1 MNEALKRK
9 LTLFRQE
16 LHQYP
21 ELSGEE
27 KGTAKKIQAYFQSLN
42 FTKIIPH
49 IGGEGTAIIFA
60 GIAEGPTTLIRCELD
75 AVPIAGENKFSY
87 KSKYPGKS
95 HACGHD
101 GHMAILCGV
110 GEALSEA
117 PPKKGRVILLF
128 QPAEETGQGAAK
140 VLKSLS
146 FTSLIPDYAFALH
159 NLPGYKK
166 NQIILKEGAFTAAS
180 KGMEIHL
187 KGRTSHAAFPEDGNS
202 PADAMGKIILE
213 LQKLSGTMG
222 EFSLV
227 TVVNAVLGKIAFGTT
242 PGEAVIRATLRS
254 FEDHVLD
261 ELTQQSEH
269 LVEHIAKAYGL
280 SVTIEYRECFNS
292 TENHPEAYELV
303 NSAASQRHLEINHAS
318 NPFRWSE
325 DFGQFSKVT
334 KTTLFGIGAGYDQP
348 QLHEAVFDFP
358 DDIIPTGVEIFTT
371 IIRQIND

>member
-1 MNEALKRK
+1 MTEALKRK
-9 LTLFRQE
+9 LISFRQE

-21 ELSGEE
+21 ELSGWE
-27 KGTAKKIQAYFQSLN
+27 KDTSKKIQAYFQSLN
-42 FTKIIPH
+42 ATKIVSK
-49 IGGEGTAIIFA
+49 IGGEGIAVIFE
-60 GIAEGPTTLIRCELD
+60 GMVEGPTTLLRCELD
-75 AVPIAGENKFSY
+75 ALPIAEENNISY

-110 GEALSEA
+110 GEVLSIT
-117 PPKKGRVILLF
+117 PPKKGMVILLF

-140 VLKSLS
+140 VLKSLT
-146 FTSLIPDYAFALH
+146 FTPLLPDYAFALH
-159 NLPGYKK
+159 NIPGYKK
-166 NQIILKEGAFTAAS
+166 NQIILKKDTFTAAS

-202 PADAMGKIILE
+202 PADAMSKIILE

-227 TVVNAVLGKIAFGTT
+227 TVVNAVLGEIAFGTT

-254 FEDHVLD
+254 FEDHLLD
-261 ELTQQSEH
+261 NLTDKSES
-269 LVEHIAKAYGL
+269 LVDQIAKEYGI

-292 TENHPEAYELV
+292 TENHPEAYEFV
-303 NSAASQRHLEINHAS
+303 NSAASQLHLEINHVS
-318 NPFRWSE
+318 TPFRWSE
-325 DFGQFSKVT
+325 DFGQFSKAT

-348 QLHEAVFDFP
+348 QLHEGVFDFP
-358 DDIIPTGVEIFTT
+358 DDIIPTGVEIFTN